1 MMACHQSVRCLR
13 EWPSPE
19 VSPGARHAAAGLE
32 DATTIMAEKALR
44 EGRLVQL
51 LPDYDI
57 EPLKAFA
64 VFPSGPKPS
73 AKVRALVTHLIAAL
87 AEGEPG

>member
-1 MMACHQSVRCLR
+1 MTAYHQSVSFLR
-13 EWPSPE
+13 EWPSLE
-19 VSPGARHAAAGLE
+19 VSPGGRQAAADLE
-32 DATTIMAEKALR
+32 DATTVLAKKLLR

-51 LPDYDI
+51 LSDYDI

-64 VFPSGPKPS
+64 VFTSGPKPS